1 MCYTKTCC
9 APIGRASRLNQSER
23 NRFTTDSKSR
33 APACNRFSNGAQ
45 LALWAEMH
53 CQLTKIRV
61 LNYMRLEP
69 LSESTNERQ
78 ELASLIG

>member
-1 MCYTKTCC
+1 MFLFVFIQK
-9 APIGRASRLNQSER
+9 NSER
-23 NRFTTDSKSR
+23 V
-33 APACNRFSNGAQ
+33 PLNGAHS
-45 LALWAEMH
+45 ALWAEMH
-53 CQLTKIRV
+53 CQLTKIRI